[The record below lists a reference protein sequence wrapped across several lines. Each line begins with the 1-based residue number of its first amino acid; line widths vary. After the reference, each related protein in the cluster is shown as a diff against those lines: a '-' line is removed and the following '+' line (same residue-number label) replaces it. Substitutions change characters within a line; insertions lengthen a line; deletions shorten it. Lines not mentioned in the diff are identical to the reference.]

1 MIMNNELIQ
10 MKDWIFKF
18 KGWWA
23 ASFGIV
29 AALMVGIVIG
39 ILMTERKIMD
49 DCKFIS
55 SFRIGDQ
62 GYNCIR
68 R

>member
-1 MIMNNELIQ
+1 MNNELIQ

-29 AALMVGIVIG
+29 AALIIGILIG

-55 SFRIGDQ
+55 SFRIDSQ